1 MYGIDASDI
10 MKYNPDLKRVERIP
24 AGTKIIIYKPALEE
38 VPVM

>member
-24 AGTKIIIYKPALEE
+24 AGTKLSSINQRSKKCR
-38 VPVM
+38 